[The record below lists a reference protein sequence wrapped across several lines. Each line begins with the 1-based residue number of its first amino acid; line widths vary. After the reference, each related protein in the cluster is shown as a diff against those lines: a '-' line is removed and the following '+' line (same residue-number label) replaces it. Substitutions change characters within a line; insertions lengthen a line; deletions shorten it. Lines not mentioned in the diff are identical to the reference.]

1 MNNSMKIAIIGN
13 SNKVKSNTSVFE
25 EQILR
30 KIFAQMYSLNVKDI
44 NTDTFVKLIK
54 EYNGINTSETMTS
67 FDILYSYNNIP
78 ENVQLEIVLRCTEP
92 KPNLPTLLNI
102 HESGKTNLFKNVDI
116 IDNEVWLTET
126 ELRKR
131 LKYSKNP
138 MEKMQLQKELNSIKY
153 ANGKH
158 RKGH

>member
-1 MNNSMKIAIIGN
+1 MNNSMKIALIGN
-13 SNKVKSNTSVFE
+13 SNKAKNTPSVFE

-30 KIFAQMYSLNVKDI
+30 KIFAQIYSLNRIDI
-44 NTDTFVKLIK
+44 NIATFEKSIK
-54 EYNGINTSETMTS
+54 EYMGISDSETMTH

-78 ENVQLEIVLRCTEP
+78 ENVQIEILLRCTEP

-102 HESGKTNLFKNVDI
+102 QESGKTNLFKNVDI
-116 IDNEVWLTET
+116 IDNEVCLTET

>member
-1 MNNSMKIAIIGN
+1 MKIAIIGN

-54 EYNGINTSETMTS
+54 EYNGINTSETMPS

-78 ENVQLEIVLRCTEP
+78 ENVQLEIG
-92 KPNLPTLLNI
+92 LPQSN
-102 HESGKTNLFKNVDI
+102 
-116 IDNEVWLTET
+116 WL
-126 ELRKR
+126 
-131 LKYSKNP
+131 
-138 MEKMQLQKELNSIKY
+138 
-153 ANGKH
+153 
-158 RKGH
+158 